1 MNVKSVVLLA
11 FVAGFLA
18 ISAPAFA
25 HHGLAAY
32 DTTQGLT
39 IQGTVTDFEF
49 INPHVELYLD
59 VESADGKVQKWVA
72 EGVSVGNMA
81 RGGWTK
87 NSLQP
92 GDRIT
97 VIGNAARNGSRDT
110 EIATRR
116 GSVAWIPGR
125 ALSINDQQHGT
136 LVKAL
141 SSIPL
146 MQPGDTIFWH
156 CDVVHAV
163 ESEHRHVDLLHH
175 FS

>member
-1 MNVKSVVLLA
+1 MNVRPFVLLV

-18 ISAPAFA
+18 IIGPANA

-32 DTTQGLT
+32 DTTKGLT

-59 VESADGKVQKWVA
+59 VEGADGKIQKWVA

-97 VIGNAARNGSRDT
+97 VVGNSARNGSRAM
-110 EIATRR
+110 IF
-116 GSVAWIPGR
+116 SKI
-125 ALSINDQQHGT
+125 
-136 LVKAL
+136 VKADGKTL
-141 SSIPL
+141 
-146 MQPGDTIFWH
+146 TIERAN
-156 CDVVHAV
+156 DYAN
-163 ESEHRHVDLLHH
+163 
-175 FS
+175 